1 MRGPQVTTG
10 ATLAPDD
17 LAVDRELADIAGSF
31 RFLLDLTPVDLVGC
45 RKRFRESGGTPA
57 FEYRPLADDID
68 VAAHRLD
75 ALPVDGVRDATLAS
89 LLLAKQRELRLQVEM
104 LACRG
109 SDDFL
114 PLSIE
119 LYGSVSPSLLRE
131 ANDILATVPAPEPDG
146 GPWLDAE
153 AFAAV
158 AQAELDHYRTIAP
171 DDVECHVEIREG
183 STGLMV
189 SNGDLLIA
197 PTAKVSSARVAALLH
212 HEVGTHVVTHVN
224 GARQPLHVL
233 ATGLAGADETQEGL
247 AVLAEHLV
255 GGLTAGRLR
264 QLAARV
270 VAVHEM
276 VGGAEFADVHAGLL
290 DHGVPRDQAFTITM
304 RVFRSGGLTKD
315 AVYLRGLHDL
325 VRHLATGGDLDV
337 LWLGKMPLTAV
348 PLVAEL
354 HERGVLTDP
363 VLRPRFLDDPAV
375 QARLVALEQATPLA
389 SLIGA
394 SS

>member
-1 MRGPQVTTG
+1 MTTG
-10 ATLAPDD
+10 EALAPED

-45 RKRFRESGGTPA
+45 RKRFRETGGPPD
-57 FEYRPLADDID
+57 FEYRPLVDDIEIT
-68 VAAHRLD
+68 AHRLD
-75 ALPVDGVRDATLAS
+75 ELPIDDVRDATLAS

-119 LYGSVSPSLLRE
+119 LYGTVSPSLLRE
-131 ANDILATVPAPEPDG
+131 ANDILATVPVPEPDG
-146 GPWLDAE
+146 GPWLDAG

-158 AQAELDHYRTIAP
+158 AQAELDHYRAVAP
-171 DDVECHVEIREG
+171 DIECHIEIREG

-197 PTAKVSSARVAALLH
+197 PTARVSAARVAALLH

-224 GARQPLHVL
+224 GARQPLHIL

-270 VAVHEM
+270 VAVHDM

-325 VRHLATGGDLDV
+325 VHHLSAGGDLDV

-354 HERGVLTDP
+354 RHRGLLHDP
-363 VLRPRFLDDPAV
+363 LLRPRFLDDATV
-375 QARLVALEQATPLA
+375 QDRLTALEQANPLA

-394 SS
+394 PS